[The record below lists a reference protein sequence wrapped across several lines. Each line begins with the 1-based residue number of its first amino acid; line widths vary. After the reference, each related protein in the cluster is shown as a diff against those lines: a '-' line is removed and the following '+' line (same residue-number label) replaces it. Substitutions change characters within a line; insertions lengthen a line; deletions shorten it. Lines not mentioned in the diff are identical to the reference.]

1 MTPAENQKSTVSRTM
16 AFAAARMIMKNEE
29 SRNKMD
35 DSRGAEVKILAHEQK
50 YYFLLS
56 MYYIKKCH
64 KERNRMDIF
73 RCLCISLVRPVSLSV
88 CISVALS
95 ACHCPAVVLRWSYRG
110 PTVVLLWSCYCP
122 AMVLLVCLLVSL
134 VCLLSWSACQL
145 DFQIPCTCQVF
156 VWSAVS
162 VHLPRVCLVCS

>member
-88 CISVALS
+88 CVSVALS
-95 ACHCPAVVLRWSYRG
+95 ACHCPAVVLLLSCHG
-110 PTVVLLWSCYCP
+110 PVGLFTCQFSLSVI
-122 AMVLLVCLLVSL
+122 LVCLSVGFSDTMYLSSLCL
-134 VCLLSWSACQL
+134 VCSKCPPVKCLSGLQL
-145 DFQIPCTCQVF
+145 VYTCQVF
-156 VWSAVS
+156 V
-162 VHLPRVCLVCS
+162 